1 MKALFK
7 LCILTIAFLIFFVMV
22 GIVWLMRL
30 EIQLLVFGLTS
41 LLLILRR
48 GAQAYL
54 RELCLLLPFIL
65 SLAVVYLI
73 FALLGFKP
81 AGATGTALEYWINYG
96 GVRVLVL
103 LSVIFTLQ
111 LLSSLISWHDILR
124 LPLSISKLKYLIL
137 GKSLYEMAFSSFA
150 GITRHLSLIPGNQ
163 IRPKSLKSKFQLR
176 LAYLLALLYIV
187 LSESERKGELI
198 DNRIKH
204 CHRRHNEMV

>member
-7 LCILTIAFLIFFVMV
+7 LCILTIAFLIFFVMT
-22 GIVWLMRL
+22 GIIWLQKL
-30 EIQLLVFGLTS
+30 DIQLIIFAIAS
-41 LLLILRR
+41 FFLILRR
-48 GAQAYL
+48 GARAYL
-54 RELCLLLPFIL
+54 KELYLLLPFIL
-65 SLAVVYLI
+65 SLAAVYLI

-81 AGATGTALEYWINYG
+81 ANAPGSALAYWVSYG

-103 LSVIFTLQ
+103 MSVIFAIQ
-111 LLSSLISWHDILR
+111 LLSSLISWQDILK